1 MYSKMMRESQFQE
14 DNRFFLNM
22 GPQHPST
29 HGVLLVVL
37 EMDGE
42 YVLDPQPVLGF
53 IHRMHEKMGESR
65 PCQGFMPNTARMDYV
80 CALPY
85 NHGYVSLIER
95 KAGIEVPERAEYI
108 RVITSELNRV
118 ASHLLWLG
126 AYLLDLGAFTP
137 ILYGFD
143 DREHILDILEDV
155 TGSRLTYCYYR
166 FGGVTRDIDD
176 KFVDDTRVFIKRLR
190 MRFDMYE
197 KLVTRNI
204 IFIKRTENIGII
216 SRDMAIRYG
225 ITGPNLRGSGIA
237 YDIRKNEPYSVYP
250 EFDFE
255 VPVGERGDCLDRY
268 MVRVREMEQ
277 SLRIIEQ
284 ALDTLPDGPVRSKV
298 PKKIKLT
305 PGDCNFAV
313 EAARGE
319 LSYYLVS
326 DGTSVPY
333 RLKIRVPSYSNLSC
347 LPELGQGILLPD
359 LVSIMGSLDLVIPEI
374 DR

>member
-1 MYSKMMRESQFQE
+1 MRESQFQE
-14 DNRFFLNM
+14 HNRFFLNM

-85 NHGYVSLIER
+85 NHGYVSLIE
-95 KAGIEVPERAEYI
+95 KKVGIEVPKRAEYI

-126 AYLLDLGAFTP
+126 AYLLDLGALTP

-166 FGGVTRDIDD
+166 FGGVYQDVDD
-176 KFVDDTRVFIKRLR
+176 KFVDATRAFIKRLR
-190 MRFDMYE
+190 KRFGMYE
-197 KLVTRNI
+197 KLVTKNI

-216 SRDMAIRYG
+216 SRDMAVRYG

-298 PKKIKLT
+298 PKNIKLT

-319 LSYYLVS
+319 LSYYLVG

-347 LPELGQGILLPD
+347 LPELGEGILLPD
-359 LVSIMGSLDLVIPEI
+359 LVSIMGSMDLVIPEI

>member
-1 MYSKMMRESQFQE
+1 MLKTDFQE
-14 DNRFFLNM
+14 QNRFFLNM

-29 HGVLLVVL
+29 HGVLLVLL
-37 EMDGE
+37 EMSGE
-42 YVLDPQPVLGF
+42 YVLDPQPVLGY
-53 IHRMHEKMGESR
+53 IHRMHEKMAESR
-65 PCQGFMPNTARMDYV
+65 PVMGFMPNTARMDYV

-85 NHGYVSLIER
+85 NHGYVALIER
-95 KAGIEVPERAEYI
+95 KAGIEVPPRAEYI
-108 RVITSELNRV
+108 RVITSELNRI

-143 DREHILDILEDV
+143 DREHILDILENI

-166 FGGVTRDIDD
+166 FGGLSRDVDD
-176 KFVDDTRVFIKRLR
+176 KFVEATRTFVKR
-190 MRFDMYE
+190 MRKRFDIYK
-197 KLVTRNI
+197 KLVTDNI
-204 IFIKRTENIGII
+204 IFIKRTEDIGVV
-216 SRDMAIRYG
+216 SPDMARRYG

-237 YDIRKNEPYSVYP
+237 YDVRKNEPYSVYP

-255 VPVGERGDCLDRY
+255 VPVGKNGDCLDRY

-284 ALDTLPDGPVRSKV
+284 ALDRLPDGPVKAKV
-298 PKKIKLT
+298 PKKIKLP

-319 LSYYLVS
+319 LSYYLIA
-326 DGTSVPY
+326 DGTDKPY
-333 RLKIRVPSYSNLSC
+333 RLKIRVPSFSNLSC
-347 LPELGQGILLPD
+347 LQELSSGILLPD
-359 LVSIMGSLDLVIPEI
+359 LVSILGSFDLVIPEI

>member
-1 MYSKMMRESQFQE
+1 
-14 DNRFFLNM
+14 M

-95 KAGIEVPERAEYI
+95 KAGIEVPKRAEYI

-126 AYLLDLGAFTP
+126 AYLLDLGAF
-137 ILYGFD
+137 
-143 DREHILDILEDV
+143 DILEDV

-166 FGGVTRDIDD
+166 FGGVYQDIDD
-176 KFVDDTRVFIKRLR
+176 KFVESTRAFIKRLR
-190 MRFDMYE
+190 KRFDIYE
-197 KLVTRNI
+197 KLVTKNI
-204 IFIKRTENIGII
+204 IFIKRAENIGII
-216 SRDMAIRYG
+216 SPDMAIRYG

-298 PKKIKLT
+298 PKKIKLA

-319 LSYYLVS
+319 LSYYLVG

-347 LPELGQGILLPD
+347 LPELGEGILLPD
-359 LVSIMGSLDLVIPEI
+359 LVSIMGSMDLVIPEI

>member
-1 MYSKMMRESQFQE
+1 
-14 DNRFFLNM
+14 
-22 GPQHPST
+22 
-29 HGVLLVVL
+29 
-37 EMDGE
+37 
-42 YVLDPQPVLGF
+42 
-53 IHRMHEKMGESR
+53 
-65 PCQGFMPNTARMDYV
+65 
-80 CALPY
+80 
-85 NHGYVSLIER
+85 
-95 KAGIEVPERAEYI
+95 
-108 RVITSELNRV
+108 
-118 ASHLLWLG
+118 
-126 AYLLDLGAFTP
+126 
-137 ILYGFD
+137 
-143 DREHILDILEDV
+143 V

-166 FGGVTRDIDD
+166 FGGVYQDIDD
-176 KFVDDTRVFIKRLR
+176 KFVEATRAFIKRLR
-190 MRFDMYE
+190 KRYDIYE
-197 KLVTRNI
+197 KLVTKNI
-204 IFIKRTENIGII
+204 IFIKRAENIGII
-216 SRDMAIRYG
+216 SPDMAIRYG

-268 MVRVREMEQ
+268 MVRVSEMEQ

-298 PKKIKLT
+298 PKKIKLA

-319 LSYYLVS
+319 LSYYLVG

>member
-1 MYSKMMRESQFQE
+1 MLETDFQE
-14 DNRFFLNM
+14 QNRFFLNM

-29 HGVLLVVL
+29 HGVLLVLL
-37 EMDGE
+37 EMSGE
-42 YVLDPQPVLGF
+42 YVLDPQPVLGY
-53 IHRMHEKMGESR
+53 IHRMHEKMAESR
-65 PCQGFMPNTARMDYV
+65 PVAGFMPNTARMDYV

-85 NHGYVSLIER
+85 NHGYVALIER
-95 KAGIEVPERAEYI
+95 KAGIDVPPRAEYI
-108 RVITSELNRV
+108 RVITSELNRI

-143 DREHILDILEDV
+143 DREHILDILENI

-166 FGGVTRDIDD
+166 FGGLSQDIDD
-176 KFVDDTRVFIKRLR
+176 KFIEATRTFIKRMR
-190 MRFDMYE
+190 KRFDIYK
-197 KLVTRNI
+197 KLVTDNI
-204 IFIKRTENIGII
+204 IFIKRTEDIGVV
-216 SRDMAIRYG
+216 SPDMARRYG
-225 ITGPNLRGSGIA
+225 MTGPNLRGSGIA
-237 YDIRKNEPYSVYP
+237 YDVRKNEPYSVYP

-255 VPVGERGDCLDRY
+255 VPVGKNGDCLDRY

-284 ALDTLPDGPVRSKV
+284 ALDRLPDGPVKAKV
-298 PKKIKLT
+298 PKKVKLP

-319 LSYYLVS
+319 LSYYLVA
-326 DGTSVPY
+326 DGTDKPY
-333 RLKIRVPSYSNLSC
+333 RMKIRVPSFSNLSC
-347 LPELGQGILLPD
+347 LPELSRGILLPD
-359 LVSIMGSLDLVIPEI
+359 LVSILGSFDLVIPEI

>member
-1 MYSKMMRESQFQE
+1 MLKTDFQE
-14 DNRFFLNM
+14 QNRFFLNM

-29 HGVLLVVL
+29 HGVLLVLL
-37 EMDGE
+37 EMSGE
-42 YVLDPQPVLGF
+42 YVLDPQPVLGY
-53 IHRMHEKMGESR
+53 IHRMHEKMAESR
-65 PCQGFMPNTARMDYV
+65 PVTGFMPNTARMDYV

-85 NHGYVSLIER
+85 NHGYVALIER
-95 KAGIEVPERAEYI
+95 KAGIEVPPRAEYI
-108 RVITSELNRV
+108 RVITSELNRI

-143 DREHILDILEDV
+143 DREHILDILENI

-166 FGGVTRDIDD
+166 FGGLSRDVDD
-176 KFVDDTRVFIKRLR
+176 KFVEATRIFVKR
-190 MRFDMYE
+190 MRKRFDIYK
-197 KLVTRNI
+197 KLVTDNI
-204 IFIKRTENIGII
+204 IFIKRTEDIGVV
-216 SRDMAIRYG
+216 SPDMARRYG

-237 YDIRKNEPYSVYP
+237 YDVRKNEPYSVYP

-255 VPVGERGDCLDRY
+255 VPVGKNGDCLDRY

-284 ALDTLPDGPVRSKV
+284 ALDRLPDGPVKAKV
-298 PKKIKLT
+298 PKKIKLP

-319 LSYYLVS
+319 LSYYLIA
-326 DGTSVPY
+326 DGTDKPY
-333 RLKIRVPSYSNLSC
+333 RLKIRVPSFSNLSC
-347 LPELGQGILLPD
+347 LQELSSGILLPD
-359 LVSIMGSLDLVIPEI
+359 LVSILGSFDLVIPEI

>member
-1 MYSKMMRESQFQE
+1 
-14 DNRFFLNM
+14 
-22 GPQHPST
+22 
-29 HGVLLVVL
+29 
-37 EMDGE
+37 
-42 YVLDPQPVLGF
+42 
-53 IHRMHEKMGESR
+53 
-65 PCQGFMPNTARMDYV
+65 MDYV

-95 KAGIEVPERAEYI
+95 KAGIEVPKRAEYI

-143 DREHILDILEDV
+143 DREHILDILESI

-166 FGGVTRDIDD
+166 FGGVYQDIDD
-176 KFVDDTRVFIKRLR
+176 KFIEATRAFIKRLR
-190 MRFDMYE
+190 KRYVIYE
-197 KLVTRNI
+197 KLVTKNI
-204 IFIKRTENIGII
+204 IFIKRAENIGIV
-216 SRDMAIRYG
+216 SPDMALRYG
-225 ITGPNLRGSGIA
+225 MTGPNLRGSGIA
-237 YDIRKNEPYSVYP
+237 YDVRKNEPYSVYP

-255 VPVGERGDCLDRY
+255 IPVGEQGDCLDRY
-268 MVRVREMEQ
+268 MVRVKEIEQ

-284 ALDTLPDGPVRSKV
+284 ALDRLPEGPIRAKV
-298 PKKIKLT
+298 KKNIKLT

-319 LSYYLVS
+319 LSYYLVG
-326 DGTSVPY
+326 DGTSTPY
-333 RLKIRVPSYSNLSC
+333 RLKVRVPSYSNLSC
-347 LPELGQGILLPD
+347 LPELGRGILLAD
-359 LVSIMGSLDLVIPEI
+359 LVSILGSFDLVIPEM

>member
-1 MYSKMMRESQFQE
+1 MLKTDFQE
-14 DNRFFLNM
+14 QNRFFLNM

-29 HGVLLVVL
+29 HGVLLVLL
-37 EMDGE
+37 EMSGG
-42 YVLDPQPVLGF
+42 YVLDPQPVLGY
-53 IHRMHEKMGESR
+53 IHRMHEKMAESR
-65 PCQGFMPNTARMDYV
+65 PVTGFMPNTARMDYV

-85 NHGYVSLIER
+85 NHGYVALIER
-95 KAGIEVPERAEYI
+95 KAGIEVPPRAEYI
-108 RVITSELNRV
+108 RVITSELNRI

-143 DREHILDILEDV
+143 DREHILDILENI

-166 FGGVTRDIDD
+166 FGGLSRDVDD
-176 KFVDDTRVFIKRLR
+176 KFVEATRIFVKR
-190 MRFDMYE
+190 MRKRFDIYK
-197 KLVTRNI
+197 KLVTDNI
-204 IFIKRTENIGII
+204 IFIKRTEDIGVV
-216 SRDMAIRYG
+216 SPDMARRYG

-237 YDIRKNEPYSVYP
+237 YDVRKNEPYSVYP

-255 VPVGERGDCLDRY
+255 VPVGKNGDCLDRY

-284 ALDTLPDGPVRSKV
+284 ALDRLPDGPVKAKV
-298 PKKIKLT
+298 PKKIKLP

-319 LSYYLVS
+319 LSYYLIA
-326 DGTSVPY
+326 DGTDKPY
-333 RLKIRVPSYSNLSC
+333 RLKIRVPSFSNLSC
-347 LPELGQGILLPD
+347 LQELSSGILLPD
-359 LVSIMGSLDLVIPEI
+359 LVSILGSFDLVIPEI